1 MSKIEFMCDTLPMS
15 KANVQHL
22 FSGLRPAAVCA
33 EVVAFVCKMQKYLR
47 AYAITLRALAWHH
60 VDGPVLF
67 MYCH

>member
-33 EVVAFVCKMQKYLR
+33 EVVAFVYKMQIYLR
-47 AYAITLRALAWHH
+47 AYAITLRAL
-60 VDGPVLF
+60 V
-67 MYCH
+67 